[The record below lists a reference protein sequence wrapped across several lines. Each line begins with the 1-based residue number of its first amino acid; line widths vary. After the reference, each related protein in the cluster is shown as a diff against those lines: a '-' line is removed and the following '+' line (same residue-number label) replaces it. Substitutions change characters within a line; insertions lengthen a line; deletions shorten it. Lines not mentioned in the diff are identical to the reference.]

1 MKRFWSFLVVLLTV
15 YSFSFAQQ
23 KTQQQRNL
31 EKRKEEIATEIAQ
44 MERLLQQQVRLK
56 GSAIDQIQL
65 LDNKRYAL
73 ESLIELTANEV
84 QLLQRQIAESNHRI
98 DDLKDQIEVIKQDY
112 QKVIVNS
119 YKRKVEKNKWL
130 FLLATDS
137 FKDARRR
144 WNYLLQYASYR
155 TTQAERLVR
164 KQEELQQIS
173 ATLEDQLKQKEEKVE
188 ENRRQQRVLIADREK
203 QELLIANARKQER
216 AYRRE
221 LADRDK
227 ERKRID
233 SEIDRLIREA
243 IEKANRERLAKA
255 KKAKR
260 KDGFVLT
267 PEAEA
272 LAKSFEGNRGRH
284 IWPVEKGIKSIGY
297 GTYADKLYPALKH
310 FNNGVTIATESGSKA
325 RAIYDGEVMNVM
337 ISRQGIKGVY
347 VRHGDYITMYY
358 NLQDVSV
365 KEGDK
370 VVAKQS
376 LGTLHTDKVSG
387 QTLLKFYLYK
397 NTTRLNPE
405 EWVYRL

>member
-1 MKRFWSFLVVLLTV
+1 MKRFWSFLIVLLTV
-15 YSFSFAQQ
+15 CSFSFAQQ

-84 QLLQRQIAESNHRI
+84 QLLQRQIAESNSRI
-98 DDLKDQIEVIKQDY
+98 SDLKDQIEVIKQDY
-112 QKVIVNS
+112 EKVIVNS

-130 FLLATDS
+130 FLLAADS

-173 ATLEDQLKQKEEKVE
+173 ATLEDQLKQKEAKVE
-188 ENRRQQRVLIADREK
+188 ENRRQQRALISDREK
-203 QELLIANARKQER
+203 QEVLITNARKQER

-255 KKAKR
+255 KKANS

-272 LAKSFEGNRGRH
+272 LAKSFEGNKGRH

-370 VVAKQS
+370 VAAKQS

>member
-1 MKRFWSFLVVLLTV
+1 MKRFRFFLVVFLTV
-15 YSFSFAQQ
+15 CNFSFAQQ

-84 QLLQRQIAESNHRI
+84 QLLQRQIAESNSRI
-98 DDLKDQIEVIKQDY
+98 SDLKDQIEVIKQDY
-112 QKVIVNS
+112 EKVIVNS

-130 FLLATDS
+130 FLLAADS

-173 ATLEDQLKQKEEKVE
+173 ATLEDQLKQKEAKVE
-188 ENRRQQRVLIADREK
+188 ENRRQQRALISDREK
-203 QELLIANARKQER
+203 QEVLIANARKQER

-255 KKAKR
+255 KKASS

-272 LAKSFEGNRGRH
+272 LAKSFEGNKGRH

-370 VVAKQS
+370 VAAKQS

>member
-1 MKRFWSFLVVLLTV
+1 MKRFWSFLVVFLTV
-15 YSFSFAQQ
+15 CNLSFAQQ

-73 ESLIELTANEV
+73 ESLIELTSNEV

-112 QKVIVNS
+112 EKVIVNS

-130 FLLATDS
+130 FLLAAES

-216 AYRRE
+216 AYRGE

-233 SEIDRLIREA
+233 SEIERLIREA

-255 KKAKR
+255 KKANS

-347 VRHGDYITMYY
+347 IRHGDYITMYY
-358 NLQDVSV
+358 NLQDVNV
-365 KEGDK
+365 KEGDR

>member
-1 MKRFWSFLVVLLTV
+1 MKRFRFFLVVFLTV
-15 YSFSFAQQ
+15 CNFSFAQQ

-84 QLLQRQIAESNHRI
+84 QLLQRQIAESNSRI
-98 DDLKDQIEVIKQDY
+98 SDLKDQIEVIKQDY
-112 QKVIVNS
+112 EKVIVNS

-130 FLLATDS
+130 FLLAADS

-173 ATLEDQLKQKEEKVE
+173 ATLEDQLKQKEAKVE
-188 ENRRQQRVLIADREK
+188 ENRRQQRALISDREK
-203 QELLIANARKQER
+203 QEVLIANARKQER

-255 KKAKR
+255 KKASS

-272 LAKSFEGNRGRH
+272 LAKSFEGNKGRH
-284 IWPVEKGIKSIGY
+284 VWPVEKGIKSIGY

-370 VVAKQS
+370 VAAKQS

>member
-1 MKRFWSFLVVLLTV
+1 MKRFWFFLVLLLAV
-15 YSFSFAQQ
+15 CNFSFAQQ

-73 ESLIELTANEV
+73 ESLIEITANEV
-84 QLLQRQIAESNHRI
+84 QLLQRQIAESNSRI

-112 QKVIVNS
+112 EKVIVNS

-130 FLLATDS
+130 FLLAADS

-155 TTQAERLVR
+155 TTQAQRLVR

-173 ATLEDQLKQKEEKVE
+173 STLKGQLRQKEEKVE
-188 ENRRQQRVLIADREK
+188 ENRRQQSALIADREK
-203 QELLIANARKQER
+203 QEVLIANARKQER

-255 KKAKR
+255 KKANR

-365 KEGDK
+365 KEGDR
-370 VVAKQS
+370 VNAKQS

-405 EWVYRL
+405 KWVYRL

>member
-1 MKRFWSFLVVLLTV
+1 MKRFWSFLVVFLTV
-15 YSFSFAQQ
+15 CNFSFAQQ

-73 ESLIELTANEV
+73 ESLIELTSNEV
-84 QLLQRQIAESNHRI
+84 QLLQRQIAESNNRI

-112 QKVIVNS
+112 EKVIVNS

-130 FLLATDS
+130 FLLAAES

-255 KKAKR
+255 KKANS

-358 NLQDVSV
+358 NLQDVNV
-365 KEGDK
+365 KEGDR

>member
-1 MKRFWSFLVVLLTV
+1 MKRFWSFLVVFLTV
-15 YSFSFAQQ
+15 CNFSFAQQ

-31 EKRKEEIATEIAQ
+31 EKRKEAIATEIAQ

-98 DDLKDQIEVIKQDY
+98 DDLTNQIEVIKQDY

-130 FLLATDS
+130 FLLAADS

-203 QELLIANARKQER
+203 QELLIVNARKQER

-255 KKAKR
+255 KKANS

>member
-1 MKRFWSFLVVLLTV
+1 MKRFWSFLVVFLTV
-15 YSFSFAQQ
+15 CNFSFAQK

-44 MERLLQQQVRLK
+44 MEGLLQQQVRLK

-73 ESLIELTANEV
+73 ESLVELTANEV
-84 QLLQRQIAESNHRI
+84 QLLQRQIVESNSRI
-98 DDLKDQIEVIKQDY
+98 EDLKDQIEVIKQDY

-130 FLLATDS
+130 FLLAADS

-188 ENRRQQRVLIADREK
+188 ENRRQQIVLIADREK

-255 KKAKR
+255 KKANR

-272 LAKSFEGNRGRH
+272 LAKSFEGNKGRH

-405 EWVYRL
+405 KWVYRL

>member
-1 MKRFWSFLVVLLTV
+1 MKRFWSFLVVFLTV
-15 YSFSFAQQ
+15 CNFSFAQK

-84 QLLQRQIAESNHRI
+84 QLLQRQIVESNSRI
-98 DDLKDQIEVIKQDY
+98 EDLKDQIEVIKQDY

-130 FLLATDS
+130 FLLAADS

-188 ENRRQQRVLIADREK
+188 ENRRQQTVLIADREK

-255 KKAKR
+255 KKANR

-272 LAKSFEGNRGRH
+272 LAKSFEGNKGRH

-387 QTLLKFYLYK
+387 QTLLKF
-397 NTTRLNPE
+397 
-405 EWVYRL
+405 

>member
-1 MKRFWSFLVVLLTV
+1 MKSFWSFLFVFVAACSLA
-15 YSFSFAQQ
+15 FAQQ

-31 EKRKEEIATEIAQ
+31 EKRKEEIVVEIAQ

-65 LDNKRYAL
+65 LDNKRNAL

-84 QLLQRQIAESNHRI
+84 QLLQRQITESNDRI
-98 DDLKDQIEVIKQDY
+98 ESLNHQIETIKQDY
-112 QKVIVNS
+112 LKLIVNS

-130 FLLATDS
+130 FLLAADS

-164 KQEELQQIS
+164 KQEELQQ
-173 ATLEDQLKQKEEKVE
+173 ATKTLEEQLEKKEQRVE
-188 ENRRQQRVLIADREK
+188 ENRNQQQALIADREK
-203 QELLIANARKQER
+203 QEELIVKARKQES

-221 LADRDK
+221 LSDRDK

-233 SEIDRLIREA
+233 KEIDRLIRAA
-243 IEKANRERLAKA
+243 IERANRERLAKA
-255 KKAKR
+255 KKSGR
-260 KDGFVLT
+260 TDGFVLT
-267 PEAEA
+267 PEAKA
-272 LAKSFEGNRGRH
+272 LAKSFEGNKGRH
-284 IWPVEKGIKSIGY
+284 IWPVDKGIKSIGY

-310 FNNGVTIATESGSKA
+310 FNNGVTIATESGSDA
-325 RAIYDGEVMNVM
+325 RAIYDGEVMSVM

-347 VRHGDYITMYY
+347 IRHGDYITMYY
-358 NLQDVSV
+358 NLKDVSV

-370 VVAKQS
+370 VISKQS

-405 EWVYRL
+405 QWIYRL

>member
-1 MKRFWSFLVVLLTV
+1 MKRFWSFLVVFLTV
-15 YSFSFAQQ
+15 CNFSFAQQ

-98 DDLKDQIEVIKQDY
+98 DDLTNQIEVIKQDY

-130 FLLATDS
+130 FLLAADS

-203 QELLIANARKQER
+203 QELLIVNARKQER

-255 KKAKR
+255 KKANS

>member
-1 MKRFWSFLVVLLTV
+1 MKRFWSFLVVFLTV
-15 YSFSFAQQ
+15 CNFSFAQQ

-44 MERLLQQQVRLK
+44 MEGLLQQQVRLK

-73 ESLIELTANEV
+73 ESLVELTANEV
-84 QLLQRQIAESNHRI
+84 QLLQRQIVESNSRI
-98 DDLKDQIEVIKQDY
+98 EDLKDQIEVIKQDY

-130 FLLATDS
+130 FLLAADS

-188 ENRRQQRVLIADREK
+188 ENRRQQIVLIADREK

-255 KKAKR
+255 KKANR

-272 LAKSFEGNRGRH
+272 LAKSFEGNKGRH

-405 EWVYRL
+405 KWVYRL

>member
-1 MKRFWSFLVVLLTV
+1 MKSFWSFLFVFVAACSLA
-15 YSFSFAQQ
+15 FAQQ

-31 EKRKEEIATEIAQ
+31 EKRKEEIVVEIAQ

-84 QLLQRQIAESNHRI
+84 QLLQRQITESNDRI
-98 DDLKDQIEVIKQDY
+98 ESLNHQIEAIKQDY
-112 QKVIVNS
+112 QKLIVNS

-130 FLLATDS
+130 FLLAADS

-164 KQEELQQIS
+164 KQEELQQ
-173 ATLEDQLKQKEEKVE
+173 ATKTLEEQLEKKEQRVE
-188 ENRRQQRVLIADREK
+188 ENRNQQQALIVDREK
-203 QELLIANARKQER
+203 QEELIVKARKQES

-221 LADRDK
+221 LSDRDK

-233 SEIDRLIREA
+233 KEIDRLIRAA
-243 IEKANRERLAKA
+243 IERANRERLAKA
-255 KKAKR
+255 KKSER
-260 KDGFVLT
+260 TDGFVLT
-267 PEAEA
+267 PEAKA
-272 LAKSFEGNRGRH
+272 LAKSFEGNKGRH

-310 FNNGVTIATESGSKA
+310 FNNGVTIATESGSDA
-325 RAIYDGEVMNVM
+325 RAIYDGEVMSVM

-347 VRHGDYITMYY
+347 IRHGDYITMYY
-358 NLQDVSV
+358 NLKDVSV

-370 VVAKQS
+370 VISKQS

-405 EWVYRL
+405 QWIYRL

>member
-1 MKRFWSFLVVLLTV
+1 MKRFWSFLVVFLTV
-15 YSFSFAQQ
+15 CNFSFAQQ

-84 QLLQRQIAESNHRI
+84 QLLQRQIVESNSRI
-98 DDLKDQIEVIKQDY
+98 EDLKDQIEVIKQDY

-130 FLLATDS
+130 FLLAADS

-173 ATLEDQLKQKEEKVE
+173 ASLEDQLKQKEEKVE
-188 ENRRQQRVLIADREK
+188 ENRRQQTVLIADREK

-255 KKAKR
+255 KKANR

-272 LAKSFEGNRGRH
+272 LAKSFEGNKGRH

-405 EWVYRL
+405 KWVYRL

>member
-1 MKRFWSFLVVLLTV
+1 MKSFWSFLFVFVAACSLA
-15 YSFSFAQQ
+15 FAQQ

-31 EKRKEEIATEIAQ
+31 EKRKEEIAVEIAQ

-73 ESLIELTANEV
+73 ENLIELTANEV
-84 QLLQRQIAESNHRI
+84 QLLQRQITESNDRI
-98 DDLKDQIEVIKQDY
+98 ESLNHQIETIKQDY
-112 QKVIVNS
+112 QKLIVNS

-130 FLLATDS
+130 FLLAADS

-164 KQEELQQIS
+164 KQEELQQ
-173 ATLEDQLKQKEEKVE
+173 ATKTLEEQLEKKEQRVE
-188 ENRRQQRVLIADREK
+188 ENRNQQQALIADREK
-203 QELLIANARKQER
+203 QEELIVKARKQES

-221 LADRDK
+221 LSDRDK

-233 SEIDRLIREA
+233 KEIDRLIRAA
-243 IEKANRERLAKA
+243 IERANRERLAKA
-255 KKAKR
+255 KKSGR
-260 KDGFVLT
+260 TDGFVLT
-267 PEAEA
+267 PEAKA
-272 LAKSFEGNRGRH
+272 LAKSFEGNKGRH
-284 IWPVEKGIKSIGY
+284 IWPVDKGIKSIGY

-310 FNNGVTIATESGSKA
+310 FNNGVTIATESGSDA
-325 RAIYDGEVMNVM
+325 RAIYDGEVMSVM

-347 VRHGDYITMYY
+347 IRHGDYITMYY
-358 NLQDVSV
+358 NLKDVSV

-370 VVAKQS
+370 VISKQS

-405 EWVYRL
+405 QWIYRL

>member
-1 MKRFWSFLVVLLTV
+1 MKRFRFFLVVFLTV
-15 YSFSFAQQ
+15 CNFSFAQQ

-84 QLLQRQIAESNHRI
+84 QLLQRQIAESNSRI
-98 DDLKDQIEVIKQDY
+98 SDLKDQIEVIKQDY
-112 QKVIVNS
+112 EKVIVNS

-130 FLLATDS
+130 FLLAADS

-173 ATLEDQLKQKEEKVE
+173 ATLEDQLKQKEAKVE
-188 ENRRQQRVLIADREK
+188 ENRRQQRALISDREK
-203 QELLIANARKQER
+203 QEVLIANARKQER

-255 KKAKR
+255 KKASS

-272 LAKSFEGNRGRH
+272 LAKSFEGNKGRH

-310 FNNGVTIATESGSKA
+310 FNNGVTIATESGPKA

-370 VVAKQS
+370 VAAKQS

>member
-1 MKRFWSFLVVLLTV
+1 MKRFWSFLVVFLTV
-15 YSFSFAQQ
+15 CNFSFAQQ

-84 QLLQRQIAESNHRI
+84 QLLQRQIAESNNRI
-98 DDLKDQIEVIKQDY
+98 DDLKHQIEVIKQDY
-112 QKVIVNS
+112 EKVIVNS

-130 FLLATDS
+130 FLLAADS

-188 ENRRQQRVLIADREK
+188 ENRRQQRALIADREK

-255 KKAKR
+255 KKANSKV
-260 KDGFVLT
+260 GFVLT

>member
-1 MKRFWSFLVVLLTV
+1 MKRFWSFFVVLLIV
-15 YSFSFAQQ
+15 CNFSFSQQ

-44 MERLLQQQVRLK
+44 MERLLQQQMRLK

-73 ESLIELTANEV
+73 ESLVELTANEV
-84 QLLQRQIAESNHRI
+84 QLLQRQIAESNSRI

-112 QKVIVNS
+112 EKVIVNS

-130 FLLATDS
+130 FLLAADS

-173 ATLEDQLKQKEEKVE
+173 ATLEDQLKQKEAKVE
-188 ENRRQQRVLIADREK
+188 ENRRQQRALISDREK
-203 QELLIANARKQER
+203 QEVLIANARKQER

-255 KKAKR
+255 KKASS

-272 LAKSFEGNRGRH
+272 LAKSFEGNKGRH

-370 VVAKQS
+370 VAAKQS

>member
-1 MKRFWSFLVVLLTV
+1 MKCFWSFLVVLLAV
-15 YSFSFAQQ
+15 CSFSFAQQ

-84 QLLQRQIAESNHRI
+84 QLLQRQIAESNNRI

-130 FLLATDS
+130 FLLAADS

-188 ENRRQQRVLIADREK
+188 ENRRQQRALIADREK

-255 KKAKR
+255 KKANS

>member
-1 MKRFWSFLVVLLTV
+1 MKSFWSFLFVFVAACSLA
-15 YSFSFAQQ
+15 FAQQ

-31 EKRKEEIATEIAQ
+31 EKRKEEIVVEIAQ

-84 QLLQRQIAESNHRI
+84 QLLQRQITESNDRI
-98 DDLKDQIEVIKQDY
+98 ESLNHQIETIKQDY
-112 QKVIVNS
+112 QKLIVNS

-130 FLLATDS
+130 FLLAADS

-164 KQEELQQIS
+164 KQEELQQ
-173 ATLEDQLKQKEEKVE
+173 ATKTLEEQLEKKEQRVE
-188 ENRRQQRVLIADREK
+188 ENRNQQQALIADREK
-203 QELLIANARKQER
+203 QEELIVKARKQES

-221 LADRDK
+221 LSDRDK

-233 SEIDRLIREA
+233 KEIDRLIRAA
-243 IEKANRERLAKA
+243 IERANRERLAKA
-255 KKAKR
+255 KKSGR
-260 KDGFVLT
+260 TDGFVLT
-267 PEAEA
+267 PEAKA
-272 LAKSFEGNRGRH
+272 LAKSFEGNKGRH
-284 IWPVEKGIKSIGY
+284 IWPVDKGIKSIGY
-297 GTYADKLYPALKH
+297 GTYADRLYPALKH
-310 FNNGVTIATESGSKA
+310 FNNGVTIATESGSDA
-325 RAIYDGEVMNVM
+325 RAIYDGEVMSVM

-347 VRHGDYITMYY
+347 IRHGDYITMYY
-358 NLQDVSV
+358 NLKDVSV

-370 VVAKQS
+370 VISKQS

-405 EWVYRL
+405 QWIYRL

>member
-15 YSFSFAQQ
+15 CSFSFSQQ

-44 MERLLQQQVRLK
+44 MERLLEQQVRLK

-130 FLLATDS
+130 FLLAADS

-255 KKAKR
+255 KKANSKN
-260 KDGFVLT
+260 GFVLT

>member
-1 MKRFWSFLVVLLTV
+1 MKCFWSFLVVLLAV
-15 YSFSFAQQ
+15 CSFSFAQQ

-84 QLLQRQIAESNHRI
+84 QLLQRQIAESNNRI

-130 FLLATDS
+130 FLLAADS

-203 QELLIANARKQER
+203 QELLIVNARKQER

-243 IEKANRERLAKA
+243 IEKANKERLAKA
-255 KKAKR
+255 KKANSKN
-260 KDGFVLT
+260 GFVLT

>member
-1 MKRFWSFLVVLLTV
+1 MKRFWSFLVVFLTV
-15 YSFSFAQQ
+15 CNFSFAQK

-73 ESLIELTANEV
+73 ESLVELTANEV
-84 QLLQRQIAESNHRI
+84 QLLQRQIVESNSRI
-98 DDLKDQIEVIKQDY
+98 EDLKDQIEVIKQDY

-130 FLLATDS
+130 FLLAADS

-188 ENRRQQRVLIADREK
+188 ENRRQQTVLIADREK

-255 KKAKR
+255 KKANR

-272 LAKSFEGNRGRH
+272 LAKSFEGNKGRH

-405 EWVYRL
+405 KWVYRL

>member
-1 MKRFWSFLVVLLTV
+1 MKRFLFFLVVFLTV
-15 YSFSFAQQ
+15 CNFSFAQQ

-84 QLLQRQIAESNHRI
+84 QLLQRQIAESNSRI
-98 DDLKDQIEVIKQDY
+98 SDLKDQIEVIKQDY
-112 QKVIVNS
+112 EKVIVNS

-130 FLLATDS
+130 FLLAADS

-173 ATLEDQLKQKEEKVE
+173 ATLEDQLKQKEAKVE
-188 ENRRQQRVLIADREK
+188 ENRHQQRALISDREK
-203 QELLIANARKQER
+203 QEVLIANARKQER

-255 KKAKR
+255 KKASSKE
-260 KDGFVLT
+260 GFVLT

-272 LAKSFEGNRGRH
+272 LAKSFEGNKGRH
-284 IWPVEKGIKSIGY
+284 IWPVEKGIKSVGY

-370 VVAKQS
+370 VAAKQS
-376 LGTLHTDKVSG
+376 LGALHTDKVSG

>member
-1 MKRFWSFLVVLLTV
+1 MKRFWSFLALLLIV
-15 YSFSFAQQ
+15 YNFSFAQQ

-31 EKRKEEIATEIAQ
+31 EKRKEEITIEIAQ

-73 ESLIELTANEV
+73 ESLIEITANEV
-84 QLLQRQIAESNHRI
+84 QLLQRQIAESNSRI

-112 QKVIVNS
+112 EKVIVNS

-130 FLLATDS
+130 FLLAADS

-173 ATLEDQLKQKEEKVE
+173 STLKGQLRQKEEKVE
-188 ENRRQQRVLIADREK
+188 ENRSQQSALIADREK

-255 KKAKR
+255 KKANR

-365 KEGDK
+365 KEGDR
-370 VVAKQS
+370 VIAKQS

>member
-1 MKRFWSFLVVLLTV
+1 MKRFWSFLVVFLTV
-15 YSFSFAQQ
+15 CNFSFAQK

-84 QLLQRQIAESNHRI
+84 QLLQRQIVESNSRI
-98 DDLKDQIEVIKQDY
+98 EDLKDQIEVIKQDY

-130 FLLATDS
+130 FLLAADS

-188 ENRRQQRVLIADREK
+188 ENRRQQTVLIADREK

-255 KKAKR
+255 KKANS

-405 EWVYRL
+405 KWVYRL

>member
-1 MKRFWSFLVVLLTV
+1 MKRFWFFLVLLLAV
-15 YSFSFAQQ
+15 CNFSFAQQ

-73 ESLIELTANEV
+73 ESLIEITANEV
-84 QLLQRQIAESNHRI
+84 QLLQRQIAESNSRI

-112 QKVIVNS
+112 EKVIVNS

-130 FLLATDS
+130 FLLAADS

-173 ATLEDQLKQKEEKVE
+173 STLKGQLRQKEEKVE
-188 ENRRQQRVLIADREK
+188 ENRRQQSALIADREK
-203 QELLIANARKQER
+203 QEVLIANARKQER

-255 KKAKR
+255 KKANR

-365 KEGDK
+365 KEGDR
-370 VVAKQS
+370 VNAKQS

-405 EWVYRL
+405 KWVYRL

>member
-1 MKRFWSFLVVLLTV
+1 MKRFRFFLVVFLTV
-15 YSFSFAQQ
+15 CNFSFAQQ

-31 EKRKEEIATEIAQ
+31 EKRKEEIATEIVQ

-84 QLLQRQIAESNHRI
+84 QLLQRQIAESNSRI
-98 DDLKDQIEVIKQDY
+98 SDLKDQIEVIKQDY
-112 QKVIVNS
+112 EKVIVNS

-130 FLLATDS
+130 FLLAADS

-173 ATLEDQLKQKEEKVE
+173 ATLEDQLKQKEAKVE
-188 ENRRQQRVLIADREK
+188 ENRRQQRALISDREK
-203 QELLIANARKQER
+203 QEVLIANARKQER

-255 KKAKR
+255 KKASS

-272 LAKSFEGNRGRH
+272 LAKSFEGNKGRH

-370 VVAKQS
+370 VAAKQS

>member
-1 MKRFWSFLVVLLTV
+1 MKSFWSFLFVFVAACSLA
-15 YSFSFAQQ
+15 FAQQ

-31 EKRKEEIATEIAQ
+31 EKRKEEIAVEIAQ
-44 MERLLQQQVRLK
+44 MEQLLQQQVRLK

-84 QLLQRQIAESNHRI
+84 QLLQRQITESNDRI
-98 DDLKDQIEVIKQDY
+98 ESLNHQIEAIKQDY
-112 QKVIVNS
+112 QKLIVNS

-130 FLLATDS
+130 FLLAADS

-164 KQEELQQIS
+164 KQEELKQ
-173 ATLEDQLKQKEEKVE
+173 ATKTFEEQLEKKELRVE
-188 ENRRQQRVLIADREK
+188 ENRNQQQALIADREK
-203 QELLIANARKQER
+203 QEELIVKARKQES

-221 LADRDK
+221 LSDRDK

-233 SEIDRLIREA
+233 KEIDRLIRAA
-243 IEKANRERLAKA
+243 IERANRARLAKA
-255 KKAKR
+255 KKSGR
-260 KDGFVLT
+260 TDGFVLT
-267 PEAEA
+267 PEAKA
-272 LAKSFEGNRGRH
+272 LAKSFEGNKGRH

-310 FNNGVTIATESGSKA
+310 FNNGVTIATESGSDA
-325 RAIYDGEVMNVM
+325 RAIYDGEVMSVM

-347 VRHGDYITMYY
+347 IRHGDYITMYY
-358 NLQDVSV
+358 NLKDVSV

-370 VVAKQS
+370 VISKQS

-405 EWVYRL
+405 QWIYRL

>member
-1 MKRFWSFLVVLLTV
+1 MKRFWSFLVVFLTV
-15 YSFSFAQQ
+15 CNFSFAQK

-84 QLLQRQIAESNHRI
+84 QLLQRQIVESNSRI
-98 DDLKDQIEVIKQDY
+98 EDLKDQIEVIKQDY

-130 FLLATDS
+130 FLLAADS
-137 FKDARRR
+137 CKDARRR

-188 ENRRQQRVLIADREK
+188 ENRRQQTVLIADREK

-255 KKAKR
+255 KKANR

-272 LAKSFEGNRGRH
+272 LAKSFEGNKGRH

-405 EWVYRL
+405 KWVYRL

>member
-15 YSFSFAQQ
+15 CNFSFAQQ

-84 QLLQRQIAESNHRI
+84 QLLQRQIAESNNQI

-112 QKVIVNS
+112 EKVIVNS

-130 FLLATDS
+130 FLLAADS

-188 ENRRQQRVLIADREK
+188 ENRRQQRALIVDREK
-203 QELLIANARKQER
+203 QEMLIANARKQER

-243 IEKANRERLAKA
+243 IEKANRDRLAKA
-255 KKAKR
+255 KKANR

-325 RAIYDGEVMNVM
+325 RSIYDGEVMNVM

>member
-15 YSFSFAQQ
+15 CNFSFAQQ

-84 QLLQRQIAESNHRI
+84 QLLQRQIAESNNRI
-98 DDLKDQIEVIKQDY
+98 DDLRDQIEGIKQDY
-112 QKVIVNS
+112 EKVIINS

-130 FLLATDS
+130 FLLAADS

-243 IEKANRERLAKA
+243 IERANRERLAKA
-255 KKAKR
+255 KKANR

-405 EWVYRL
+405 DWVYRL

>member
-1 MKRFWSFLVVLLTV
+1 MKRFWSFLVVFLTV
-15 YSFSFAQQ
+15 CNFSFAQQ

-84 QLLQRQIAESNHRI
+84 QLLQRQIAESNNRI

-112 QKVIVNS
+112 EKVIVNS

-130 FLLATDS
+130 FLLAADS

-164 KQEELQQIS
+164 KQEELQQIL

-255 KKAKR
+255 KKANS

>member
-1 MKRFWSFLVVLLTV
+1 MKSFWSFLFVFVAACSLA
-15 YSFSFAQQ
+15 FAQQ

-31 EKRKEEIATEIAQ
+31 EKRKEEIAVEIAQ

-84 QLLQRQIAESNHRI
+84 QLLQRQITESNDRI
-98 DDLKDQIEVIKQDY
+98 ESLNHQIETIKQDY
-112 QKVIVNS
+112 QKLIVNS

-130 FLLATDS
+130 FLLAADS

-164 KQEELQQIS
+164 KQEELQQ
-173 ATLEDQLKQKEEKVE
+173 ATKTLEEQLEKKEQRVE
-188 ENRRQQRVLIADREK
+188 ENRNQQQALIVDREK
-203 QELLIANARKQER
+203 QEELIVKARKQES

-221 LADRDK
+221 LSDRDK

-233 SEIDRLIREA
+233 KEIDRLIRAA
-243 IEKANRERLAKA
+243 IERANRERLAKA
-255 KKAKR
+255 KKSGR
-260 KDGFVLT
+260 TDGFVLT
-267 PEAEA
+267 PEAKA
-272 LAKSFEGNRGRH
+272 LAKSFEGNKGRH

-310 FNNGVTIATESGSKA
+310 FNNGVTIATESGSDA
-325 RAIYDGEVMNVM
+325 RAIYDGEVMSVM

-347 VRHGDYITMYY
+347 IRHGDYITMYY
-358 NLQDVSV
+358 NLKDVSV

-370 VVAKQS
+370 VISKQS

-405 EWVYRL
+405 QWIYRL

>member
-1 MKRFWSFLVVLLTV
+1 MKRFWSFLVVFLTV
-15 YSFSFAQQ
+15 CNFSFAQQ

-84 QLLQRQIAESNHRI
+84 QLLQRQIAESNNRI

-112 QKVIVNS
+112 EKVIVNS

-130 FLLATDS
+130 FLLAADS

-173 ATLEDQLKQKEEKVE
+173 ATLEGQLKQKEEKVE
-188 ENRRQQRVLIADREK
+188 ENRRQQRALIADREK

-227 ERKRID
+227 ERKRIE

-255 KKAKR
+255 KKANS

>member
-15 YSFSFAQQ
+15 CNFSFAQQ

-84 QLLQRQIAESNHRI
+84 QLLQRQIVESNSRI
-98 DDLKDQIEVIKQDY
+98 DDLKEQIEVIKQDY

-130 FLLATDS
+130 FLLAADS

-173 ATLEDQLKQKEEKVE
+173 STLEGQLKQK
-188 ENRRQQRVLIADREK
+188 
-203 QELLIANARKQER
+203 
-216 AYRRE
+216 
-221 LADRDK
+221 
-227 ERKRID
+227 
-233 SEIDRLIREA
+233 
-243 IEKANRERLAKA
+243 
-255 KKAKR
+255 
-260 KDGFVLT
+260 
-267 PEAEA
+267 
-272 LAKSFEGNRGRH
+272 
-284 IWPVEKGIKSIGY
+284 
-297 GTYADKLYPALKH
+297 
-310 FNNGVTIATESGSKA
+310 
-325 RAIYDGEVMNVM
+325 
-337 ISRQGIKGVY
+337 
-347 VRHGDYITMYY
+347 
-358 NLQDVSV
+358 
-365 KEGDK
+365 
-370 VVAKQS
+370 
-376 LGTLHTDKVSG
+376 
-387 QTLLKFYLYK
+387 
-397 NTTRLNPE
+397 
-405 EWVYRL
+405 

>member
-1 MKRFWSFLVVLLTV
+1 MKSFWSFLFVFVAACSLA
-15 YSFSFAQQ
+15 FAQQ

-31 EKRKEEIATEIAQ
+31 EKRKEEIAVEIAQ

-84 QLLQRQIAESNHRI
+84 QLLQRQITESNDRI
-98 DDLKDQIEVIKQDY
+98 ESLNHQIETIKQDY
-112 QKVIVNS
+112 QKIIVNS

-130 FLLATDS
+130 FLLAADS

-164 KQEELQQIS
+164 KQEELQQ
-173 ATLEDQLKQKEEKVE
+173 ATKTLEEQLEKKEQRVE
-188 ENRRQQRVLIADREK
+188 ENRNQQQALIADREK
-203 QELLIANARKQER
+203 QEELIVKARKQES

-221 LADRDK
+221 LSDRDK

-233 SEIDRLIREA
+233 KEIDRLIRAA
-243 IEKANRERLAKA
+243 IERANRERLAKA
-255 KKAKR
+255 KKSGR
-260 KDGFVLT
+260 TDGFVLT
-267 PEAEA
+267 PEAKA
-272 LAKSFEGNRGRH
+272 LAKSFEGNKGRH
-284 IWPVEKGIKSIGY
+284 IWPVDKGIKSIGY

-310 FNNGVTIATESGSKA
+310 FNNGVTIATESGSDA
-325 RAIYDGEVMNVM
+325 RAIYDGEVMSVM

-347 VRHGDYITMYY
+347 IRHGDYITMYY
-358 NLQDVSV
+358 NLKDVSV

-370 VVAKQS
+370 VISKQS

-405 EWVYRL
+405 QWIYRL

>member
-1 MKRFWSFLVVLLTV
+1 MKRFWSFFVALLIV
-15 YSFSFAQQ
+15 CNFSFAQQ

-44 MERLLQQQVRLK
+44 MERLLQQQMRLK

-73 ESLIELTANEV
+73 ESLVELTANEV
-84 QLLQRQIAESNHRI
+84 QLLQRQIAESNSRI

-112 QKVIVNS
+112 EKVIVNS

-130 FLLATDS
+130 FLLAAES

-173 ATLEDQLKQKEEKVE
+173 ATLKDQLKQKEEKVE
-188 ENRRQQRVLIADREK
+188 ENRRQQSTLIAAREK
-203 QELLIANARKQER
+203 QEMLMANARKQER

-255 KKAKR
+255 KKANR

-272 LAKSFEGNRGRH
+272 LAKNFEGNKGRH

-310 FNNGVTIATESGSKA
+310 FNNGVTIATEFGSKA
-325 RAIYDGEVMNVM
+325 RAIYEGEVMNVM

>member
-1 MKRFWSFLVVLLTV
+1 MKRFWSFLVVFLTV
-15 YSFSFAQQ
+15 CNFSFAQK

-65 LDNKRYAL
+65 LDNQRYAL

-84 QLLQRQIAESNHRI
+84 QLLQRQIVESNSRI
-98 DDLKDQIEVIKQDY
+98 EDLKDQIEVIKQDY

-130 FLLATDS
+130 FLLAADS

-188 ENRRQQRVLIADREK
+188 ENRRQQTVLIADREK

-255 KKAKR
+255 KKANR

-272 LAKSFEGNRGRH
+272 LAKSFEGNKGRH

-387 QTLLKFYLYK
+387 QTLLKFYLNK

-405 EWVYRL
+405 KWVYRL

>member
-1 MKRFWSFLVVLLTV
+1 MKRFWSFLVVFLTV
-15 YSFSFAQQ
+15 CNFSFAQQ

-44 MERLLQQQVRLK
+44 MERLLLQQVRLK

-84 QLLQRQIAESNHRI
+84 QLLQRQIAESNNRI

-112 QKVIVNS
+112 EKVIVNS

-130 FLLATDS
+130 FLLAADS

-188 ENRRQQRVLIADREK
+188 ENRRQQRALIADREK

-255 KKAKR
+255 KKANS